1 MSLWQPTPSTNDL
14 IVWGRCSEYFE
25 FLCRLFRRLLG
36 LCLSV
41 CLLIHLSIYLY
52 IYLFISLLT
61 CLFVCLFLF
70 YLESEQH
77 LLSIDV
83 RNMLS
88 KELEWLENV
97 SIPEPPCHEVQT
109 LLAGHLNL
117 CTALFSCNGMSP

>member
-1 MSLWQPTPSTNDL
+1 MS
-14 IVWGRCSEYFE
+14 V
-25 FLCRLFRRLLG
+25 
-36 LCLSV
+36 CLSV
-41 CLLIHLSIYLY
+41 CLLIRLSIYLY